1 MARTSYEMESNTVNT
16 LSNGTV
22 ITGNITAQG
31 DFRLDGTLNGDIT
44 INGRLVIGES
54 GVINGNITCV
64 YADVDGTVKGNINVK
79 EQLSLRSTA
88 SIKGDII
95 INKLAIEPG
104 ASFSGT
110 CRMVDELKKAEVSES
125 TEQY

>member
-64 YADVDGTVKGNINVK
+64 YADVDGSVKGNINVK

-110 CRMVDELKKAEVSES
+110 CRMVDELKKAETTES